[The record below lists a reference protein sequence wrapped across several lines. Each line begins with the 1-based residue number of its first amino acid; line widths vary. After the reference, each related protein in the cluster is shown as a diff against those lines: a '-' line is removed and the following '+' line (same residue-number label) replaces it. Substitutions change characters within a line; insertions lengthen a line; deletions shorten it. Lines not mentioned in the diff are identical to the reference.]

1 MLLLEFS
8 WKARSPAG
16 QAACGPE
23 AMTIFPWEN
32 LGVEADEG
40 PRLGALLLAA
50 PGTFAFP
57 LTRLSTK
64 NRLPLNKWQ
73 LVIF

>member
-1 MLLLEFS
+1 MLLLGLP
-8 WKARSPAG
+8 WKAWSLAG

-23 AMTIFPWEN
+23 AMTVFSWEN
-32 LGVEADEG
+32 LGVEAGEG
-40 PRLGALLLAA
+40 PRLDALLSAA

-64 NRLPLNKWQ
+64 KRLPLNKWQ